1 MAETDCGTVGG
12 NTSEDGNVVAQTV
25 SLGLLN
31 ITGSVW
37 VSHQRVSDTDSC
49 FWLWVDETAIGT
61 YDDQGYQEG
70 GGGFVPSDQPFCL
83 DGTGGPGDDGGDGG
97 DDGGVPAT
105 TGIGIALMV
114 LLLGGS
120 SAYFLRRK

>member
-1 MAETDCGTVGG
+1 MLSKVCLA
-12 NTSEDGNVVAQTV
+12 
-25 SLGLLN
+25 
-31 ITGSVW
+31 
-37 VSHQRVSDTDSC
+37 R
-49 FWLWVDETAIGT
+49 WVDETAVGT
-61 YDDQGYQEG
+61 YDDQAYQDG

-83 DGTGGPGDDGGDGG
+83 DGDSPHGDDGG